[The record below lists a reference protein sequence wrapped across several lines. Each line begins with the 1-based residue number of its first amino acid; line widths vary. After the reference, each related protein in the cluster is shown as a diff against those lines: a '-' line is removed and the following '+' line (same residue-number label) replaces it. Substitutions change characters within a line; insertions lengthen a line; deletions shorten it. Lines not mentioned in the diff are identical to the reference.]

1 MSPAQKGWA
10 MTGVLITLVMAV
22 LDQNIVSTASWAI
35 VSDLDPAHGLERLPW
50 LVTSY
55 ALAATA
61 ALPLYGKL
69 CDVHGAKRVYLAAI
83 ALFLLGSAL
92 CGLSQDMPQL
102 IASRAIQGLGGG
114 GLMSVTLVVVA
125 HLTPPEQR
133 ATAGGGAGGLLA
145 GVGLVAGPL
154 LGGLFT
160 DQVSWRWIFLINLPF
175 GLLALVSAAMSL
187 DLGDGGRHRRIDYLG
202 AALVAAAAAL
212 FLLIVEHGLTELIVA
227 DVALLAAFL
236 WRQATAPEPI
246 LPLSMFRD
254 PVLRVALP
262 LQFLTGAGMTGGLF
276 YTIVYLQAVAG
287 VEATDSGLYLLPMAA
302 GMIVSGMA
310 SGVLI
315 GRGHSSKPF
324 LLAGTAMVT
333 AALVLLGRLAVDTSP
348 WTLGLELLLF
358 GLGLGQILGI
368 VIFLV
373 QNSVPASELGVATTA
388 IRFTQI
394 LGSALGA
401 AIFGVILTR
410 VAANGSLVTG
420 IDVVFLSGA
429 GVMAL
434 ALALT
439 AFLRTGRRA
448 EPVAAQR

>member
-1 MSPAQKGWA
+1 MSEARKGWA
-10 MTGVLITLVMAV
+10 MVGVLITLIMAV

-35 VSDLDPAHGLERLPW
+35 VSDLEPAHGLERLPW

-69 CDVHGAKRVYLAAI
+69 CDVYGAKRVYLAAI

-92 CGLSQDMPQL
+92 CGLAQDMPQL

-125 HLTPPEQR
+125 HLTPPGQR

-145 GVGLVAGPL
+145 GLGLVAGPL
-154 LGGLFT
+154 LGGVFT

-175 GLLALVSAAMSL
+175 GLLVLVSAAISL

-202 AALVAAAAAL
+202 AALVAATASL
-212 FLLIVEHGLTELIVA
+212 FLLIVEHDLTDLIVV

-246 LPLSMFRD
+246 LPMSMFRD

-262 LQFLTGAGMTGGLF
+262 LQLLTGLGMTGGLF

-287 VEATDSGLYLLPMAA
+287 VDAASSGLYLLPMAA
-302 GMIVSGMA
+302 GMVVSGVV
-310 SGVLI
+310 SGLVI
-315 GRGHSSKPF
+315 GRGRSSKPF

-333 AALVLLGRLAVDTSP
+333 AAMVLLGQLAVDTSP
-348 WTLGLELLLF
+348 WTLGLDLLLF

-373 QNSVPASELGVATTA
+373 QNAVPASELGVATTA
-388 IRFTQI
+388 IRFAQI
-394 LGSALGA
+394 LGSAFGS

-410 VAANGSLVTG
+410 VAAADSLIAG

-439 AFLRTGRRA
+439 ALLRTGRQA
-448 EPVAAQR
+448 EPVDARR